1 MCRRVSGRLG
11 QHAVRV
17 SGRECRTPHAVLCAT
32 CGFVRCGALAQ
43 QCVTCVH
50 ECSVLTSSQPPLLVC
65 DLSSSHSL
73 AKALSKGSSGSP
85 AKSGSDKWKKKGA
98 SKKVTLSKDTDDG
111 AHDDVG
117 GNAAIGDLTSGSSLA
132 RPTTARG
139 VSSGDLF
146 GDTGSPGI
154 TATCAFSASEWVV
167 VSVLV
172 VCEVI
177 WCADG

>member
-1 MCRRVSGRLG
+1 
-11 QHAVRV
+11 VRV
-17 SGRECRTPHAVLCAT
+17 SGRECRAPRA
-32 CGFVRCGALAQ
+32 VRCGVLAQ
-43 QCVTCVH
+43 QYVTCVH

-117 GNAAIGDLTSGSSLA
+117 SNAATGDLTSGSSLA

-154 TATCAFSASEWVV
+154 TTTCAFSTSEWGIVWWVV

-172 VCEVI
+172 VWVVI
-177 WCADG
+177 WCADR

>member
-1 MCRRVSGRLG
+1 MPSVFE
-11 QHAVRV
+11 
-17 SGRECRTPHAVLCAT
+17 RECRAPRA
-32 CGFVRCGALAQ
+32 VRCGALAL
-43 QCVTCVH
+43 QCVTFVR

-154 TATCAFSASEWVV
+154 TTTCAVSAAEWGIVQWVV

-172 VCEVI
+172 VWEVI